1 MENNNNNVIEEI
13 TENVE
18 TTPTEET
25 VEEIDQVETQS
36 AETQSEKIY
45 SEAEYQAKFE
55 EAMNKKMPRRE
66 AKIRKTVEDE
76 YSQHKKLV
84 SILQAGTGEKDIGK
98 LADAFEQHY
107 RSKGIDTTSKQLE
120 YSEKDTAVLARA
132 DAEEIIASGFDEVV
146 EETDRLAKIGIKNM
160 TAREKAMFQVLAEH
174 RQNTERSKEFADL
187 GVTEDVY
194 NSTEFKNF
202 ASMFKAD
209 TPIKEILSIY
219 NKTAQ
224 PKKEIQTMGSM
235 KNSKADNSAVK
246 DYYSP
251 EEAKKFTR
259 ADYDKTPG
267 LLEAVENSM
276 RKWKK

>member
-1 MENNNNNVIEEI
+1 MKNNKNIAIEEI
-13 TENVE
+13 DENVE
-18 TTPTEET
+18 TTPTEEM
-25 VEEIDQVETQS
+25 VEEMEQVETPS

-45 SEAEYQAKFE
+45 SEAEFQAKFE
-55 EAMNKKMPRRE
+55 ESMNKKMPRRE
-66 AKIRKTVEDE
+66 AKIRKEFDE
-76 YSQHKKLV
+76 KYSQHKRLANV
-84 SILQAGTGEKDIGK
+84 LQAGTGEKDIGK
-98 LADAFEQHY
+98 IIDAFEKHY
-107 RSKGIDTTSKQLE
+107 AGKGIDTSSKQPE
-120 YSEKDTAVLARA
+120 YSERDTVVLARA

-146 EETDRLAKIGIKNM
+146 EETDRLAKIGVKNM
-160 TAREKAMFQVLAEH
+160 TARDKEMFRVLAAH

-267 LLEAVENSM
+267 LLEAVEKSM
-276 RKWKK
+276 RKWNK